1 MKRVS
6 KQPCVFLLTDGETTC
21 HSKFGEAKRSG
32 KQTRGPTLSDQ
43 RGAAALVVMIV
54 ILAMA
59 LLVVTSTAFIGV
71 DDLDIGYA
79 SELSGDVLLS
89 AESCAEEALI
99 RLSRNPSYTGGSL
112 TVGEAACTIT
122 VSGTPCGSCT
132 IDVAAVGESYTRNIQ
147 VVVSVSGST
156 VDIISWQEVN

>member
-6 KQPCVFLLTDGETTC
+6 RQPFAFPWTSCEKTC
-21 HSKFGEAKRSG
+21 PSKPWRSG
-32 KQTRGPTLSDQ
+32 KQTRDLTLDQ

-99 RLSRNPSYTGGSL
+99 RLSRNSSYAGGSL

-132 IDVAAVGESYTRNIQ
+132 IDVAAVGESYTRNVQ
-147 VVVSVSGST
+147 VGVNVSGST